1 MRKRIFTRQLGVP
14 VSEEIYQKI
23 ISLCDEREETISQWV
38 RNAIEL
44 KMAQNDNNKIMK
56 ED

>member
-1 MRKRIFTRQLGVP
+1 MRKRVFTQQLGVP

-23 ISLCDEREETISQWV
+23 IFLCDEQEITISQWV
-38 RNAIEL
+38 RGAIEL
-44 KMAQNDNNKIMK
+44 KMAHDDNTITTK

>member
-1 MRKRIFTRQLGVP
+1 MRKRLFTQQLGVP

-23 ISLCDEREETISQWV
+23 ISLCDEQEVTISQWV
-38 RNAIEL
+38 RGAIEL
-44 KMAQNDNNKIMK
+44 KMVQVDNNKTIK